1 MEWPR
6 DPVELR
12 EEFRPPYCPR
22 RDCTDHRRTDPAG
35 YRWTRIGHYWTACAG
50 VVQRYRCG
58 TCGRSF
64 SQRAFATGYWMKRP
78 ELLVPIAAGLQA
90 GSAHRQIAR
99 SLGCAPST
107 VTRASARLGRHAM
120 LLHTLCLRHL
130 ERTLIEEILL
140 DHFETFELTQDLPL
154 GIGTLTGRDSWFLYA
169 IDPAPH
175 RRTGRR
181 SPHQQARLLRR
192 PPRPTRGGYLGS
204 TGRLFDVLD
213 PLLADG
219 CRLRLIHDGM
229 PDYVFAL
236 AGHPLGRR
244 TAVKI
249 HPNPERGPK
258 GSPRSAAARARDRAM
273 SLNDYLHLFL
283 RHTCAH
289 HRRETIAFGRC
300 GASLMG
306 RMYLTV
312 VWRNLVKGRSERRP
326 DHTSPAMHAGLTERP
341 WDWRRVLA
349 RRLFPGRV
357 GLPGILGALYGREW
371 TTPGLPRTTRHAL
384 RLAY

>member
-1 MEWPR
+1 
-6 DPVELR
+6 
-12 EEFRPPYCPR
+12 
-22 RDCTDHRRTDPAG
+22 
-35 YRWTRIGHYWTACAG
+35 
-50 VVQRYRCG
+50 
-58 TCGRSF
+58 
-64 SQRAFATGYWMKRP
+64 MKRP

-273 SLNDYLHLFL
+273 AINDYLHLLL

-289 HRRETIAFGRC
+289 HRRETIAFGRRLN
-300 GASLMG
+300 ALIERLSL
-306 RMYLTV
+306 TTI
-312 VWRNLVKGRSERRP
+312 WRNLVKGRSERRP
-326 DHTSPAMHAGLTERP
+326 DRTTPAMYVGLTDEP
-341 WDWRRVLA
+341 WSWGRVLVQ
-349 RRLFPGRV
+349 RLFPERV
-357 GLPGILGALYGREW
+357 GLAGVWSELYRREW
-371 TTPGLPRTTRHAL
+371 DTPALPRNARHEL